1 MARRYVK
8 THRYYESVVVFKPTL
23 TEEELGRRLQEI
35 KDFIQKKSGQVL
47 ETTDWGTKALAYPI
61 QGFNH
66 GRYYILQVS
75 SDKSQL
81 PNELDFYY
89 KISEDIIRW
98 LNIQVKAH
106 RGDGVAQQ
114 GPSHR

>member
-8 THRYYESVVVFKPTL
+8 TNRHYESVVVFKPTL
-23 TEEELGRRLQEI
+23 TEEELSKKLQEI
-35 KDFIQKKSGQVL
+35 KDFVQKKGGQVL
-47 ETTDWGTKALAYPI
+47 EATDWGTKTLAYPI

-75 SDKSQL
+75 SDRSEL

-89 KISEDIIRW
+89 KISEDVIRW
-98 LNIQVKAH
+98 LNIQVKTYGGNKGA
-106 RGDGVAQQ
+106 
-114 GPSHR
+114 